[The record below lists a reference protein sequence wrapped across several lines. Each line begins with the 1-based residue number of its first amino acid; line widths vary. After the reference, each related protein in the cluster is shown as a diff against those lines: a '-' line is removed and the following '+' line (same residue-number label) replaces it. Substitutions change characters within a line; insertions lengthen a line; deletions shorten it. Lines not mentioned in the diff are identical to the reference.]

1 MKKTFAAGAVIGA
14 MLIAAVPAGAEPNGK
29 GLDSFPATCDGQST
43 TITTGG
49 GASFYVEGQKYH
61 LTSLTGSFTPADGSG
76 TQFFSKTYGNRTGKT
91 GPTITCTGGGTDET
105 GTFDFTATGV
115 TAE

>member
-1 MKKTFAAGAVIGA
+1 MKKTLAAGAVLGA
-14 MLIAAVPAGAEPNGK
+14 MLLGAVPAGAEPNGK
-29 GLDSFPATCDGQST
+29 GLDSFPATCDGQPT

-61 LTSLTGSFTPADGSG
+61 LTSLTGSFIPADGSEP
-76 TQFFSKTYGNRTGKT
+76 QFFTKEYGNRTGKT